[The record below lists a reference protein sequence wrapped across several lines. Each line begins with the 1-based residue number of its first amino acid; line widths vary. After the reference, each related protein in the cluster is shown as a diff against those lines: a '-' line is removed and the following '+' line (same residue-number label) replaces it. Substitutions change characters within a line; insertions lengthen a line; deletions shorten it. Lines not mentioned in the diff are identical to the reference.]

1 MACFCI
7 HSQMPNSIDWDR
19 QRDRIQCRQ
28 IRGHGDCK
36 SQSNDSVVWHG
47 RWAARRQCLSREVGC
62 PIASCM
68 WVREGW
74 EAILPYLPTTNEARE
89 LSDMTVWAARC
100 SARGSNIAI
109 TMLTGVLEPALELL
123 DQLSPLGMEHRLRR
137 NAGECCWIG
146 NTDMLRSSADTLPT
160 GYISSCIDV
169 TDSKRA
175 RKKLCLL
182 GHLITTEEDQRG
194 AWVVNSRRI
203 SVNALLFWLSNCKIV
218 PAIHRLGETR

>member
-1 MACFCI
+1 MLGEGIEYCD
-7 HSQMPNSIDWDR
+7 NDLDR
-19 QRDRIQCRQ
+19 
-28 IRGHGDCK
+28 
-36 SQSNDSVVWHG
+36 
-47 RWAARRQCLSREVGC
+47 C
-62 PIASCM
+62 PGTCTRAF
-68 WVREGW
+68 G
-74 EAILPYLPTTNEARE
+74 
-89 LSDMTVWAARC
+89 
-100 SARGSNIAI
+100 SAQPFR
-109 TMLTGVLEPALELL
+109 
-123 DQLSPLGMEHRLRR
+123 MEHRLRR

-182 GHLITTEEDQRG
+182 GHLITTEEDRRG

-218 PAIHRLGETR
+218 PAIHRLEETR

>member
-100 SARGSNIAI
+100 LARGSNIAI
-109 TMLTGVLEPALELL
+109 TILTGVLEPALELL
-123 DQLSPLGMEHRLRR
+123 DQLSPLGWNTVSDVMLESA
-137 NAGECCWIG
+137 AGSAIRICSDLVQIPCRQATSVRASMSRIASARG
-146 NTDMLRSSADTLPT
+146 RSYACLATSLLP
-160 GYISSCIDV
+160 
-169 TDSKRA
+169 KRPA
-175 RKKLCLL
+175 RCV
-182 GHLITTEEDQRG
+182 GRE
-194 AWVVNSRRI
+194 
-203 SVNALLFWLSNCKIV
+203 
-218 PAIHRLGETR
+218 